1 MIENLRMIFGVV
13 NVFFLSRG
21 LAIRHS
27 YQSKIKDLLIL
38 FRKRERG
45 RRKNIPYSVGSGM
58 VFLIGSNLKQH
69 IPFEF

>member
-1 MIENLRMIFGVV
+1 MC
-13 NVFFLSRG
+13 FLSRG

-27 YQSKIKDLLIL
+27 YSVTCQRKIKDLLIL